1 MPKVFII
8 ILNWNGWSDTLEC
21 LKSLNGVDYPNFE
34 IILIDNGSK
43 EKPPVIGDRQ
53 FSNLKIN
60 QIFNETNLGFSGG
73 NNQGIKIA
81 LEKVADYVLLLNND
95 TIVANDFLDKLVNQI
110 EKDKKIG
117 IIGPQMLFY
126 EAPKLIWFG
135 GGKLNWLKNR
145 GTHKDYK
152 MPIQTKEFVRK
163 VDYITGCCLLVRRE
177 VIEKIGLMSEDYFLY
192 YEDAD
197 WCLRAKKAGYK
208 IIYVSG
214 SKIWHKVSVGLKE
227 GSPVFTYYHI
237 RNGLV
242 LARRYSG
249 FIKKWLLSIF
259 VGFLYIKQLIK
270 LFLKK
275 NKKQAEAIL
284 LGIEDFYLN
293 KMGKYEN
300 WH

>member
-21 LKSLNGVDYPNFE
+21 LASLNKVDYDNFE

-43 EKPPVIGDRQ
+43 EKPPIIEREE
-53 FSNLKIN
+53 FANLKIN
-60 QIFNETNLGFSGG
+60 QIFNEANLGFSGG

-81 LEKVADYVLLLNND
+81 LEKGADYVLLLNND
-95 TIVANDFLDKLVNQI
+95 TIVANDFLGKLVNQA
-110 EKDKKIG
+110 EKDKEIG
-117 IIGPQMLFY
+117 IVGPQMLFY
-126 EAPKLIWFG
+126 EAPELIWFG
-135 GGKLNWLKNR
+135 GGRFNWLKNR
-145 GTHKDYK
+145 GTHEMYK
-152 MPIQTKEFVRK
+152 MPVQTKEFIK
-163 VDYITGCCLLVRRE
+163 EVDYITGCCLLVKKE
-177 VIEKIGLMSEDYFLY
+177 VIEKIGLMPEDYFLY

-197 WCLRAKKAGYK
+197 WCLRAKRAGYK
-208 IIYVSG
+208 ILYVSG

-242 LARRYSG
+242 LAKKYSG
-249 FIKKWLLSIF
+249 LIKKLFLSIF
-259 VGFLYIKQLIK
+259 VGFLYIKQIIK
-270 LFLKK
+270 LFLGI
-275 NKKQAEAIL
+275 NKKQAETIL
-284 LGIEDFYLN
+284 LAIEDFYLN